1 MENTEE
7 IDLKYQISPEEV
19 FKELAHLKRGK
30 ASGPDNLATW
40 ILKEFAMELSS
51 PVALIFNASIQER
64 SVPNVWKLADVI
76 PIPKT
81 NPVKE
86 IEKDLRPIS
95 LTAVL
100 SKTMERF
107 VVKWIMSQ
115 IRQLI
120 DLYQFGSL
128 PGLSTTHALLSLVH
142 HLYKATD
149 QRDQCVRVL
158 LLDFSKAFDRI
169 NHNILLRKMRDMAI
183 DPTLIEWVRS
193 FLSNRKQRVRIGS
206 STSCYQQVYGGVPQ
220 GTVLG
225 PILFMIMI
233 NDLLKDWESRWKY
246 VDDTTLSETVIV
258 NEESVLQCTLDGI
271 NLTCEENDMV
281 LNTRKCKE
289 ILICFWK
296 KKPNFQQLT
305 VNNYPVEHVNS
316 AKLLG
321 VMLSSDLKWNEHVAY
336 IVKKS
341 SRRLY
346 MLRLLKR
353 ANADNKTLI
362 TVYRTCIRPILE
374 HCNQI

>member
-1 MENTEE
+1 MIEADKEIKSTELANTINNRFLLANNSIPPLLLLHNDSDLENTKE
-7 IDLKYQISPEEV
+7 IALKYQISPEEV
-19 FKELAHLKRGK
+19 YKELAHLKRGK
-30 ASGPDNLATW
+30 ASGPNNLPTW

-51 PVALIFNASIQER
+51 PVAQIFNASIQER

-100 SKTMERF
+100 SKTMECF
-107 VVKWIMSQ
+107 AVKWIMSQ

-120 DLYQFGSL
+120 DLNQFRSL

-142 HLYKATD
+142 HLYTATD

-169 NHNILLRKMRDMAI
+169 NHNILLRKMRDMEI

-193 FLSNRKQRVRIGS
+193 FLSNSKHRVRIGS
-206 STSCYQQVYGGVPQ
+206 STSCYQQVNGGVPQ

-233 NDLLKDWESRWKY
+233 NDLLKDWES
-246 VDDTTLSETVIV
+246 L
-258 NEESVLQCTLDGI
+258 
-271 NLTCEENDMV
+271 
-281 LNTRKCKE
+281 
-289 ILICFWK
+289 
-296 KKPNFQQLT
+296 
-305 VNNYPVEHVNS
+305 
-316 AKLLG
+316 LLG
-321 VMLSSDLKWNEHVAY
+321 NSLSSLMPLV
-336 IVKKS
+336 
-341 SRRLY
+341 
-346 MLRLLKR
+346 LRF
-353 ANADNKTLI
+353 
-362 TVYRTCIRPILE
+362 
-374 HCNQI
+374 

>member
-1 MENTEE
+1 MIEADKEIKSTELANAINNRFLLANNSIPPLPLLHNDSDLENTEE
-7 IDLKYQISPEEV
+7 IALEYQISPEEAY
-19 FKELAHLKRGK
+19 KELAHLKRGK
-30 ASGPDNLATW
+30 ASGPDNLPTW

-120 DLYQFGSL
+120 DLNQFGSL

-169 NHNILLRKMRDMAI
+169 NHNILLRKMRDMAV
-183 DPTLIEWVRS
+183 DPTLIAWVRS

-206 STSCYQQVYGGVPQ
+206 STSCYQQVNGGVPQ

-233 NDLLKDWESRWKY
+233 NDLLKD
-246 VDDTTLSETVIV
+246 
-258 NEESVLQCTLDGI
+258 
-271 NLTCEENDMV
+271 
-281 LNTRKCKE
+281 
-289 ILICFWK
+289 
-296 KKPNFQQLT
+296 
-305 VNNYPVEHVNS
+305 
-316 AKLLG
+316 
-321 VMLSSDLKWNEHVAY
+321 
-336 IVKKS
+336 
-341 SRRLY
+341 
-346 MLRLLKR
+346 
-353 ANADNKTLI
+353 
-362 TVYRTCIRPILE
+362 
-374 HCNQI
+374 